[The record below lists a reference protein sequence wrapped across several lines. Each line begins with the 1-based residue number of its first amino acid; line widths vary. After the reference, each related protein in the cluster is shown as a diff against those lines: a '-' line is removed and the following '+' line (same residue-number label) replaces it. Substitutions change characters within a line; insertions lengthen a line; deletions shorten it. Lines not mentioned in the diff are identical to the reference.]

1 MSTDECGI
9 CYETIG
15 DEARVTL
22 ERCGHTFHWQ
32 CAKAWI
38 DTKGNAVTCPLCR
51 GALTRNN
58 KTGPTLKWTRS
69 MVARVQR
76 DIGPFVAVSEALE
89 RTKRRLMD
97 ERTTLVVPGMKR
109 RLDTLTKAT
118 QNETNPIGR
127 ACLLTQLSAP
137 DEPRSAK
144 VKRFVQI
151 ARSALTLETKKERLR
166 RSAETLAKRKYEYDL
181 YELMKRLRRYR

>member
-1 MSTDECGI
+1 MWYLLRGHWRRS
-9 CYETIG
+9 
-15 DEARVTL
+15 ARDARTL
-22 ERCGHTFHWQ
+22 WTHVPLAMRKGVDRHQGGRRDVPLMQGCAHTQQQDWSDAEMDSVDGGSR
-32 CAKAWI
+32 AK
-38 DTKGNAVTCPLCR
+38 K
-51 GALTRNN
+51 
-58 KTGPTLKWTRS
+58 
-69 MVARVQR
+69 
-76 DIGPFVAVSEALE
+76 DIGPFVAVTEALE
-89 RTKRRLMD
+89 RTKRRLME

-137 DEPRSAK
+137 DEPRSAL

-151 ARSALTLETKKERLR
+151 ARSALTLEAKKERLR
-166 RSAETLAKRKYEYDL
+166 RSAEALAKRKYEYDL